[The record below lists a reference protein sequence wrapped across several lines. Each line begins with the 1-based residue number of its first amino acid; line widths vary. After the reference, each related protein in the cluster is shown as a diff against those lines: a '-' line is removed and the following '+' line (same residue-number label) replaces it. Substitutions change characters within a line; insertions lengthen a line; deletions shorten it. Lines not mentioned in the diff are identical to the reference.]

1 MIILVALAL
10 VGVAV
15 AISPAPDGSAQVA
28 GVFSW
33 WSSSEKEKPNIP
45 PSSSAQSY
53 GRAQQ
58 PSPLK
63 MGGSGGA
70 DTQALANLERE
81 LGFAQKSG
89 AISPSTYKSID
100 TKLKRFEAKKM
111 NTKIA
116 RALLAK
122 LKVGGEQPPKT
133 TPNTSGDTTPPQSS
147 PLKMGG
153 GNFRTTAGL
162 VTWEYYPDEDIWRS
176 SRTPP
181 PCPKMEFKSP
191 IDLSKAY
198 AILYPGQIRGKS
210 IADYKAHGGFLLKE
224 STEVHVPFDGYVM
237 QGARFLQNGTI
248 QYGFEIVSECGIMM
262 RFGHLYKLPAKFQE
276 LAEKMRPAVEMDSR
290 TTDLRPYAVL
300 VSKGELLATEVG
312 IPGQPGMDWGLID
325 IRQVNESAKD
335 SAYRKAHK
343 FQGRYDNYA
352 LCWLDYLPA
361 DEQWVAKALPGGDG
375 KMGKTSDYCK

>member
-1 MIILVALAL
+1 MRVRSL
-10 VGVAV
+10 
-15 AISPAPDGSAQVA
+15 QVE
-28 GVFSW
+28 S
-33 WSSSEKEKPNIP
+33 
-45 PSSSAQSY
+45 
-53 GRAQQ
+53 GRRATSQNN
-58 PSPLK
+58 
-63 MGGSGGA
+63 
-70 DTQALANLERE
+70 TQH
-81 LGFAQKSG
+81 F
-89 AISPSTYKSID
+89 
-100 TKLKRFEAKKM
+100 
-111 NTKIA
+111 
-116 RALLAK
+116 
-122 LKVGGEQPPKT
+122 
-133 TPNTSGDTTPPQSS
+133 GDTTTSILP
-147 PLKMGG
+147 KDGG

-290 TTDLRPYAVL
+290 TTDLRPYAVPSAKESSSRPKS
-300 VSKGELLATEVG
+300 VFPANLA
-312 IPGQPGMDWGLID
+312 DWGPLIFGRTN
-325 IRQVNESAKD
+325 RQRFRIS
-335 SAYRKAHK
+335 
-343 FQGRYDNYA
+343 QGAQIPRRYDNYA

-361 DEQWVAKALPGGDG
+361 DEQWVAKAPRWRRQDG
-375 KMGKTSDYCK
+375 EDKRLL